1 MAFNDR
7 ITLAMRN
14 EVKEASKSLFG
25 NFAQGYEKLFYSY
38 LLRTIEYWEQSIEDG
53 KKQIVKYNKY
63 SKFTV
68 NHLLSLQRNIHEMHV
83 ERKFYEGRISLVITL
98 FGRDVFRFQSKGPR
112 WDTVYEMTC

>member
-63 SKFTV
+63 SKSTDLQKRTQKALEKGIEKSKSEFV
-68 NHLLSLQRNIHEMHV
+68 RHLEIF
-83 ERKFYEGRISLVITL
+83 K
-98 FGRDVFRFQSKGPR
+98 
-112 WDTVYEMTC
+112 TCYPDSGNYSDIESILK